1 MAGYTPPDR
10 HRSGKQEEMKV
21 GRHILAILGITLWVG
36 VSMAQDPVTAPELQA
51 HKAEAERLRTAADAI
66 NGERCTELCLDAAK
80 QLAELSNDYFTVG
93 NVQEGHAAMRDSGR
107 LAQKAGDSSVTSK
120 KRRKQTEI
128 GLRKLEKRIADIA
141 QTLNFEDRPA
151 VQDIVKHIDK
161 VRSDILMSMFDMPKK
176 ELGPE
181 KKEKP

>member
-1 MAGYTPPDR
+1 
-10 HRSGKQEEMKV
+10 
-21 GRHILAILGITLWVG
+21 
-36 VSMAQDPVTAPELQA
+36 
-51 HKAEAERLRTAADAI
+51 
-66 NGERCTELCLDAAK
+66 
-80 QLAELSNDYFTVG
+80 
-93 NVQEGHAAMRDSGR
+93 